1 METNNML
8 NKQIEKYLSTASGLP
23 FFYSVSE
30 EEYMDALSL
39 LNQAG
44 VESINISDFCKNDDK
59 NPSLS
64 DVVDFFRT
72 ADVDYKTNKYVLLGL
87 GDYLALRGKEEAI
100 SVLRDLKN
108 KTLGNARVIL
118 LLKYV
123 DSQVKELITEDI
135 RMRERVLIGKAK
147 ESHTSI
153 EVVPYDVASVVVY
166 NGIKNLLQGMANGAS
181 GTLFVKTSMQWE
193 DSILPVTLIKDSYS
207 IIKRFLPSF
216 DIPKEYGSDS
226 QWGELLGELQK
237 NEFSINK
244 VFAKHHFSVGNI
256 STDIEKAFGCEY
268 RNWLY
273 FVFLKNNERNLANQ
287 YLQFVLQN
295 TKQQE
300 EFKKTLLNAIISV
313 SVNSP
318 WFYSYYNERKRIV
331 RDFEDADIS
340 LFVSENAIEPSN
352 GICRLTDN
360 TTVEKQEII
369 KWVANNGVIPEL
381 EYIYPALF
389 YYLKDYSFECG
400 ANSSVFTEY
409 FNEYK
414 QQKVLNKL
422 FDGFEAKAHKLSLL
436 YAHLDTRENII
447 SKIDDKDSCRLVWID
462 ALGVEYLSLIQ
473 WLAREK
479 GLSVTTHI
487 VRSDLPTITSINKGF
502 YDSWSGDK
510 EKISELDEIKHK
522 EKGGFDNNNCRLPI
536 HLANELDVIQKAIRD
551 IAAKLINHKYKKII
565 IASDHGA
572 SRLAVL
578 SQHEEKYFTDTKGE
592 HSGRCCKYFDD
603 YDIDNS
609 ISENGYIVLTD
620 YGRFKG
626 SRAANVEV
634 HGGATLEETVV
645 PLIEFTLKS
654 GADTE
659 IRLINSNDIKVDRKK
674 GVTIQLYISDIKK
687 SNNLGLM
694 IKGKRYPQ
702 CTILDEHHYLFELP
716 DIKRSGRYEVEVYEG
731 EDIIGKVVVNVKGA
745 VGSSNNDFDDLF

>member
-1 METNNML
+1 M
-8 NKQIEKYLSTASGLP
+8 
-23 FFYSVSE
+23 
-30 EEYMDALSL
+30 
-39 LNQAG
+39 
-44 VESINISDFCKNDDK
+44 
-59 NPSLS
+59 
-64 DVVDFFRT
+64 
-72 ADVDYKTNKYVLLGL
+72 
-87 GDYLALRGKEEAI
+87 
-100 SVLRDLKN
+100 
-108 KTLGNARVIL
+108 
-118 LLKYV
+118 
-123 DSQVKELITEDI
+123 
-135 RMRERVLIGKAK
+135 
-147 ESHTSI
+147 
-153 EVVPYDVASVVVY
+153 
-166 NGIKNLLQGMANGAS
+166 
-181 GTLFVKTSMQWE
+181 
-193 DSILPVTLIKDSYS
+193 
-207 IIKRFLPSF
+207 
-216 DIPKEYGSDS
+216 
-226 QWGELLGELQK
+226 
-237 NEFSINK
+237 
-244 VFAKHHFSVGNI
+244 
-256 STDIEKAFGCEY
+256 
-268 RNWLY
+268 
-273 FVFLKNNERNLANQ
+273 
-287 YLQFVLQN
+287 QN

-300 EFKKTLLNAIISV
+300 GFKKAVLNAIISV
-313 SVNSP
+313 PVNSP
-318 WFYSYYNERKRIV
+318 CFYSYYNERKRIV

-674 GVTIQLYISDIKK
+674 
-687 SNNLGLM
+687 
-694 IKGKRYPQ
+694 
-702 CTILDEHHYLFELP
+702 
-716 DIKRSGRYEVEVYEG
+716 
-731 EDIIGKVVVNVKGA
+731 A
-745 VGSSNNDFDDLF
+745 

>member
-1 METNNML
+1 M
-8 NKQIEKYLSTASGLP
+8 
-23 FFYSVSE
+23 
-30 EEYMDALSL
+30 
-39 LNQAG
+39 
-44 VESINISDFCKNDDK
+44 
-59 NPSLS
+59 
-64 DVVDFFRT
+64 
-72 ADVDYKTNKYVLLGL
+72 
-87 GDYLALRGKEEAI
+87 
-100 SVLRDLKN
+100 
-108 KTLGNARVIL
+108 
-118 LLKYV
+118 
-123 DSQVKELITEDI
+123 
-135 RMRERVLIGKAK
+135 
-147 ESHTSI
+147 
-153 EVVPYDVASVVVY
+153 
-166 NGIKNLLQGMANGAS
+166 
-181 GTLFVKTSMQWE
+181 
-193 DSILPVTLIKDSYS
+193 
-207 IIKRFLPSF
+207 
-216 DIPKEYGSDS
+216 
-226 QWGELLGELQK
+226 
-237 NEFSINK
+237 
-244 VFAKHHFSVGNI
+244 
-256 STDIEKAFGCEY
+256 
-268 RNWLY
+268 
-273 FVFLKNNERNLANQ
+273 
-287 YLQFVLQN
+287 
-295 TKQQE
+295 
-300 EFKKTLLNAIISV
+300 
-313 SVNSP
+313 
-318 WFYSYYNERKRIV
+318 
-331 RDFEDADIS
+331 
-340 LFVSENAIEPSN
+340 
-352 GICRLTDN
+352 
-360 TTVEKQEII
+360 
-369 KWVANNGVIPEL
+369 
-381 EYIYPALF
+381 
-389 YYLKDYSFECG
+389 
-400 ANSSVFTEY
+400 
-409 FNEYK
+409 
-414 QQKVLNKL
+414 
-422 FDGFEAKAHKLSLL
+422 L

-674 GVTIQLYISDIKK
+674 
-687 SNNLGLM
+687 
-694 IKGKRYPQ
+694 
-702 CTILDEHHYLFELP
+702 
-716 DIKRSGRYEVEVYEG
+716 
-731 EDIIGKVVVNVKGA
+731 A
-745 VGSSNNDFDDLF
+745 